1 VFGRSYRFC
10 VYEAR
15 SPLGRVFIILAA
27 A

>member
-15 SPLGRVFIILAA
+15 SPLGRVFIILGAA
-27 A
+27 